1 MTILVDFTPLVDGR
15 GPARLLD
22 MRPGR
27 SADVLSGWLK
37 ERDPSFREQI
47 QVVTMDGFTGYA
59 TAVEE
64 QLPQADKVMDPFHVV
79 PLAAD
84 KLTSCR
90 QRLQRETT
98 GRRGRKDDPLYKHRR
113 TLLARTNYLTDR
125 QKQRLDMLWA
135 TELRQLLALD
145 TDTVDDDEDND
156 EGRPE
161 DDESTAL
168 PADSEKDED
177 EGDGGE
183 TVSREASSTSQTG
196 ENKSQR
202 LENEAG

>member
-1 MTILVDFTPLVDGR
+1 
-15 GPARLLD
+15 

-98 GRRGRKDDPLYKHRR
+98 GRRGRKDDPLYKQRR
-113 TLLARTNYLTDR
+113 TLWRR
-125 QKQRLDMLWA
+125 R
-135 TELRQLLALD
+135 
-145 TDTVDDDEDND
+145 ND
-156 EGRPE
+156 VLSYFDIGASNGP
-161 DDESTAL
+161 
-168 PADSEKDED
+168 
-177 EGDGGE
+177 
-183 TVSREASSTSQTG
+183 VEAING
-196 ENKSQR
+196 R
-202 LENEAG
+202 LEHLRGIALGFKNLNHYLLRCLIHSGQLQDKINAL

>member
-1 MTILVDFTPLVDGR
+1 MYGNTPGKPGQPSNLVTILVDLTPLVDGG

-64 QLPQADKVMDPFHVV
+64 QLPQAHKVMDPFHVV
-79 PLAAD
+79 HLAAD
-84 KLTSCR
+84 KLTACR

-113 TLLARTNYLTDR
+113 TLLTRTNYLTER
-125 QKQRLDMLWA
+125 QKQRLEVLWA
-135 TELRQLLALD
+135 T
-145 TDTVDDDEDND
+145 DDDYVTLEVTWLFYQDIIAAYAHPKKL
-156 EGRPE
+156 EGKKFMERIIH
-161 DDESTAL
+161 AL
-168 PADSEKDED
+168 RKGLPK
-177 EGDGGE
+177 G
-183 TVSREASSTSQTG
+183 
-196 ENKSQR
+196 
-202 LENEAG
+202 

>member
-1 MTILVDFTPLVDGR
+1 TAKALGVGWDLVNQVALDACRQLVYGDPCHLDGVRILGVDEHVWKHTRKPGQASNLVTILVDLTPLVDGR

-79 PLAAD
+79 HLAAD

-98 GRRGRKDDPLYKHRR
+98 G
-113 TLLARTNYLTDR
+113 
-125 QKQRLDMLWA
+125 
-135 TELRQLLALD
+135 
-145 TDTVDDDEDND
+145 
-156 EGRPE
+156 
-161 DDESTAL
+161 
-168 PADSEKDED
+168 
-177 EGDGGE
+177 
-183 TVSREASSTSQTG
+183 
-196 ENKSQR
+196 
-202 LENEAG
+202 